1 MLSEAG
7 TKYGEGTIKKWSIVF
22 TEKYGKGYSLKN
34 LWRMRQFYF
43 NFSKV
48 APMGRFLNVSYTN
61 HKTIIALKEENKHN
75 YYLNIYKEI

>member
-48 APMGRFLNVSYTN
+48 APMGAIFECILYKSQ
-61 HKTIIALKEENKHN
+61 N
-75 YYLNIYKEI
+75 YNSIKRRK